1 MLPGVFPVIDQRW
14 LQNIAQKTKRS
25 TRDAA
30 ECVTDVLTTS
40 DLFGDL
46 LLYKPEQHRIYLF
59 YMIKINNNN
68 IQST

>member
-59 YMIKINNNN
+59 YMIKNNKN

>member
-59 YMIKINNNN
+59 YMIKNNNN